1 MRPTPSRHSPLG
13 ETRLCSKH
21 LSVVRTMMMLYDTSC
36 VVRWLLASLLMF
48 HAVADTSLT
57 TAASTP
63 SPPTTN
69 LIIYDYWCDLVG
81 CQNGGVCVNLPID
94 PFYQCICSPEWA
106 GPTCE
111 YPNSMP
117 TTSPWIYTGRF
128 DSMPTTSPWIYTG
141 RFDAPIRLAGGGSS
155 CQGRVEVFHRG
166 TWGTVCDDIWNLQH
180 AQVVCRQLGCG
191 YAVAAL
197 SFAHFGPGNG
207 PIWLDDVQCSGYEHQ
222 LSSCQHLPWGR
233 HNCVHQED
241 ASVICS
247 EELEQFN
254 CTSQHLEL
262 LISLSML
269 NSLHLSP
276 YSIHLED
283 PSCRGYISGQYLV
296 LHSDLH
302 ACGTRVEVQG
312 NTIVYTNTVYGY
324 VPGTKAKK
332 LRIPLHCQIGSAGS
346 VIASFAPR
354 VHDRYSSGNF
364 ELSIQL
370 YMDESFSQP
379 VYSYPLEVDLGSR
392 IYTEVLLVS
401 FISNLQLFLETC
413 KASPYIGAN
422 DSNSYFIIRNG
433 CQEDPSY
440 NNYYSGDNKRQ
451 HFSFQSVEFFAGS
464 QVYLECSVRVC
475 DSSNRY
481 SRCHRGCV
489 RSKRS
494 VRDLSSQKKYA
505 EHNVGLSQGPLRF
518 HKMRQASGVL
528 SSLAGMVY
536 ALAAALAVAAV
547 CVAAVKVYRHR
558 AAGPQYHHVVT
569 NDEFAT

>member
-1 MRPTPSRHSPLG
+1 
-13 ETRLCSKH
+13 
-21 LSVVRTMMMLYDTSC
+21 
-36 VVRWLLASLLMF
+36 
-48 HAVADTSLT
+48 
-57 TAASTP
+57 
-63 SPPTTN
+63 
-69 LIIYDYWCDLVG
+69 

-111 YPNSMP
+111 YPKYYTSVGIATPNCDNSSHQP
-117 TTSPWIYTGRF
+117 
-128 DSMPTTSPWIYTG
+128 
-141 RFDAPIRLAGGGSS
+141 DAPIRLAGGGSS

-247 EELEQFN
+247 EGTSSQLQGIVNKAAYSLSQAELEQFN

-354 VHDRYSSGNF
+354 LLNKLTAKLWFLFTRRFLLKRYHEAVYQRPSSMQSVGSRPDY
-364 ELSIQL
+364 LSDVCL
-370 YMDESFSQP
+370 TRDLFFLDVFLHHTRAM
-379 VYSYPLEVDLGSR
+379 PLQVRVDSIKLFLDLG
-392 IYTEVLLVS
+392 V
-401 FISNLQLFLETC
+401 
-413 KASPYIGAN
+413 
-422 DSNSYFIIRNG
+422 

-464 QVYLECSVRVC
+464 QVCIPMETEKC
-475 DSSNRY
+475 
-481 SRCHRGCV
+481 
-489 RSKRS
+489 
-494 VRDLSSQKKYA
+494 
-505 EHNVGLSQGPLRF
+505 
-518 HKMRQASGVL
+518 
-528 SSLAGMVY
+528 
-536 ALAAALAVAAV
+536 
-547 CVAAVKVYRHR
+547 
-558 AAGPQYHHVVT
+558 
-569 NDEFAT
+569 